1 MSSKA
6 EEGREAIAEEYE
18 LERRGGEIECEPC
31 VETTEV
37 PLDDGDAR
45 GNQETECVEQG

>member
-6 EEGREAIAEEYE
+6 EEGRKAIAEEYD
-18 LERRGGEIECEPC
+18 LERRGSEIECEPC

-37 PLDDGDAR
+37 PLDDCDPRGD
-45 GNQETECVEQG
+45 QETECVEQG